1 MKWLLTKSHFDALV
15 PALQDMTDLTRIFLN
30 LGSYWR
36 HSAVEIWHF
45 EGAADIGLRSNT
57 RPDHV
62 QTKLSCMTTIH
73 SSAMAALIDKRQ
85 PLDLIDVRTKQ
96 EFQSFHIRGA
106 QSCPLRELS
115 AAKVLQ
121 ARKREPTEPLYIIC
135 NNRVRASLAASM
147 LTGAGCRQPVVVD
160 GGMETWVREGLSVVC
175 KRPFWDFPLARF
187 CCELMEL
194 FRRPPLVTD
203 ESPRVA

>member
-1 MKWLLTKSHFDALV
+1 
-15 PALQDMTDLTRIFLN
+15 
-30 LGSYWR
+30 
-36 HSAVEIWHF
+36 
-45 EGAADIGLRSNT
+45 
-57 RPDHV
+57 
-62 QTKLSCMTTIH
+62 MTTIH

-115 AAKVLQ
+115 AAKVLRG
-121 ARKREPTEPLYIIC
+121 RKREATEPLYIIC
-135 NNRVRASLAASM
+135 NNRVRASLAAGM

-160 GGMETWVREGLSVVC
+160 GGMETWVREGLSVVF

-194 FRRPPLVTD
+194 FRRPPLVTYK
-203 ESPRVA
+203 SPTVA